1 MCKATGIILFVISFS
16 LFLPGTSGSLSHFH
30 SLALAVCLS
39 ILHRFIGIA
48 GWISCRKTWSRSRAD
63 LLHLL
68 DDFVLFAQIAHIVL
82 GIVLLASGQLCPHLG
97 RRHRQVQLLALG
109 GGGGGGYWRC
119 CRLSGRS
126 IQGHLTGG
134 GSIGHRKGFLRII
147 DDFVHRR
154 RHRGRRL
161 GAVHCGGTV
170 AVLVMVT
177 VDVVVVG
184 DGVVDAIAF
193 RRLLLSLR
201 LDRVLLL
208 AVLLAVQLA
217 TILLVTVG
225 RSVRVVV
232 IVGNGRSGRRRSL
245 RQRHLQI
252 VRIGPWI
259 DHQQPG
265 LVRDSLDQLDHL
277 LVRFGRDVVAVHL
290 DDTIT
295 LAQAR
300 TLRRRPIVHLAD
312 VLARATLFG
321 VQIEPVAIE
330 IGPLHHVTEPGLV
343 LGGSAI
349 GHGRTGHRRRTIR
362 LRGHAV
368 YRLNRTICRYC
379 RCPHTITRTHTR
391 TQTLTHTHTH
401 YRSTSALEY

>member
-208 AVLLAVQLA
+208 AVLLAVPVA
-217 TILLVTVG
+217 
-225 RSVRVVV
+225 RAVRVVV

-330 IGPLHHVTEPGLV
+330 IGPLHHVTEPGFV
-343 LGGSAI
+343 LGSAI
-349 GHGRTGHRRRTIR
+349 RHGRCRTIR
-362 LRGHAV
+362 FRGHAV
-368 YRLNRTICRYC
+368 PFFFLMVCWIQSVDS
-379 RCPHTITRTHTR
+379 IVV
-391 TQTLTHTHTH
+391 LTHTHT
-401 YRSTSALEY
+401 STQTQTHTHVRSALQHTSID